1 MLNFVSTGPG
11 GPPQDIDDL
20 IYGDT
25 GTVPSER
32 ICRYRQTVKV

>member
-1 MLNFVSTGPG
+1 MHNIVISCSD

-20 IYGDT
+20 IYGDI

-32 ICRYRQTVKV
+32 FYAHTSY

>member
-1 MLNFVSTGPG
+1 MLTIIRACSG
-11 GPPQDIDDL
+11 GIPQDIDDL

-32 ICRYRQTVKV
+32 LYRLKPS

>member
-1 MLNFVSTGPG
+1 MAVIYARRCSPI
-11 GPPQDIDDL
+11 PDIDDL

-32 ICRYRQTVKV
+32 AVAP